1 MKHNHKLIRGFA
13 ALLAV
18 GLSGFVE
25 AFNIVSVQYVYKKED
40 DGSTLD
46 KECPCIEEDENGV
59 IQQPCYGVVEE
70 SGEEVGKCFAYDLDE
85 TLALE
90 NLVIV
95 QGVPTPDRC
104 APAYLNCLLY
114 RMNQL
119 VQKRNP
125 NTRTLLVR
133 ARLESFEDSDA
144 AQDTGIATVSGV
156 ELSRYLSVGCF
167 VQADGIEDSRFE
179 PIAAPD
185 GQDWDPKV
193 CVQRCIGPGGTGHQ
207 AYEKG

>member
-1 MKHNHKLIRGFA
+1 M
-13 ALLAV
+13 
-18 GLSGFVE
+18 
-25 AFNIVSVQYVYKKED
+25 
-40 DGSTLD
+40 
-46 KECPCIEEDENGV
+46 CIFF
-59 IQQPCYGVVEE
+59 ICFFFSGVVEE
-70 SGEEVGKCFAYDLDE
+70 GGEEVGKCFAYDLDE

-133 ARLESFEDSDA
+133 SRLESFEDSDA
-144 AQDTGIATVSGV
+144 AQDTGETLNLLPS
-156 ELSRYLSVGCF
+156 
-167 VQADGIEDSRFE
+167 
-179 PIAAPD
+179 
-185 GQDWDPKV
+185 
-193 CVQRCIGPGGTGHQ
+193 
-207 AYEKG
+207 AYMT

>member
-1 MKHNHKLIRGFA
+1 MFRCSVILLLLQSLGA
-13 ALLAV
+13 AD
-18 GLSGFVE
+18 

-59 IQQPCYGVVEE
+59 IQKPCYGVVEE
-70 SGEEVGKCFAYDLDE
+70 GGEEVGKCFAYDLDE

-133 ARLESFEDSDA
+133 SRLESFEDSDA